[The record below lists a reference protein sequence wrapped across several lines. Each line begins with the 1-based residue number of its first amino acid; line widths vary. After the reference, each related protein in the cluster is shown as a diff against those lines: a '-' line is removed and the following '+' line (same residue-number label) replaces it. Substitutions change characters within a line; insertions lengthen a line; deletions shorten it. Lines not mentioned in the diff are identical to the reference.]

1 MMLLL
6 VDITAAP
13 GKRDE
18 FVGHIH
24 ALLGGGADGLLQ
36 YAIGTTAS
44 EPETIALVEEWRDE
58 AAHAA
63 FMQSETFAAFRAAT
77 SALGAGPPKGRQF
90 TIDVPRA
97 PETPIISLL

>member
-6 VDITAAP
+6 VDIATVP

-18 FVGHIH
+18 FVGHLH

-36 YAIGTTAS
+36 YAIGTTPS
-44 EPETIALVEEWRDE
+44 EPDTIALVEEWHDE
-58 AAHAA
+58 AAHEA
-63 FMQSETFAAFRAAT
+63 FMQTETFATFRSAT
-77 SALGAGPPKGRQF
+77 NGLGAGPPKARQF

-97 PETPIISLL
+97 PETPVISLL

>member
-6 VDITAAP
+6 VDITTLP

-18 FVGHIH
+18 FVGHLH
-24 ALLGGGADGLLQ
+24 ELLGGGADGLLQ
-36 YAIGTTAS
+36 YAIGTTPS
-44 EPETIALVEEWRDE
+44 EPDTIALVEEWDDE
-58 AAHAA
+58 AAHHA
-63 FMQSETFAAFRAAT
+63 FMQTETFATFRSAT
-77 SALGAGPPKGRQF
+77 SALGAGPPKARQF

>member
-6 VDITAAP
+6 VDITTVP
-13 GKRDE
+13 GKRAE
-18 FVGHIH
+18 FVAHLH
-24 ALLGGGADGLLQ
+24 ELLGSGADGLMQ
-36 YAIGTTAS
+36 YAIGTTPS
-44 EPETIALVEEWRDE
+44 EPDTIALVEEWQDE

-63 FMQSETFAAFRAAT
+63 FMQSETFAAFRSAT
-77 SALGAGPPKGRQF
+77 SGLGAGPPKARQF